1 MDPRLSPGFLGTGA
15 SLAADLSLLAYIV
28 LFVPGML
35 VGFSFAR
42 RHLFVPHHK
51 LTMTTITLV
60 NWGIILYLMLTS
72 YRLGVAPNVPA
83 GLNQAGNLIPTI
95 HLITGGIAQLIATVL
110 VIRMWFENVLP
121 RSLRFE
127 PIKPWM
133 RLTLGLWLVT
143 AALGIGIYVTWNVLK
158 LPPRPADNGT
168 PAITATEQA
177 TPDGAADPAATA
189 DAAATPDAAATDPAS
204 AATADAAAT
213 AAPEAA
219 TPDAAATAAPTS
231 DATPESSGPAT
242 GEATPAQ

>member
-28 LFVPGML
+28 LLVPGML

-60 NWGIILYLMLTS
+60 NWVIILYLMLTS

-83 GLNQAGNLIPTI
+83 GLNQVGNLIPTI
-95 HLITGGIAQLIATVL
+95 HLITGGIAQIIATVL

-143 AALGIGIYVTWNVLK
+143 ATLGIGIYFTWNVFK
-158 LPPRPADNGT
+158 QFPRPAESET
-168 PAITATEQA
+168 PPVTATEQA
-177 TPDGAADPAATA
+177 TPDAAGNPAAT
-189 DAAATPDAAATDPAS
+189 DAPAS

-213 AAPEAA
+213 EVP
-219 TPDAAATAAPTS
+219 TSAATA
-231 DATPESSGPAT
+231 DATATEVPAST
-242 GEATPAQ
+242 AEEATPAQ